1 MHRRTAL
8 ATLSSAILCAG
19 FAPRAAFAAGPLM
32 HDTFDN
38 RPETRWRFFT
48 DGVMGGVSTG
58 QVAFLN
64 EGGQS
69 IARLTGEVSTANNGG
84 FIQMRR
90 ALSDVPADAQ
100 GIRLIVRGN
109 DARYYVHLRT
119 EVMYL
124 PWQHYR
130 AGFVARDS
138 WGEVRL
144 PFAEFN
150 AQGAPLSR
158 TPAPET
164 LTALGIVAY
173 GADYTAS
180 LDIREV
186 ALY

>member
-1 MHRRTAL
+1 MQD
-8 ATLSSAILCAG
+8 S
-19 FAPRAAFAAGPLM
+19 
-32 HDTFDN
+32 FDD

-48 DGVMGGVSTG
+48 DGVMGGVSSG
-58 QVAFLN
+58 QVTFLS
-64 EGGQS
+64 EGGRR
-69 IARLTGEVSTANNGG
+69 IARLSGEVSTANNGG

-90 ALSDVPADAQ
+90 GLSDVPPGAE
-100 GIRLIVRGN
+100 GVRLVVRGN
-109 DARYYVHLRT
+109 GERYFVHLRT
-119 EVMYL
+119 EAMYL

-130 AGFVARDS
+130 AGFVAGRD

-144 PFAEFN
+144 PFASFS
-150 AQGAPLSR
+150 AQGRPLSA

-173 GADYTAS
+173 GADYTAA